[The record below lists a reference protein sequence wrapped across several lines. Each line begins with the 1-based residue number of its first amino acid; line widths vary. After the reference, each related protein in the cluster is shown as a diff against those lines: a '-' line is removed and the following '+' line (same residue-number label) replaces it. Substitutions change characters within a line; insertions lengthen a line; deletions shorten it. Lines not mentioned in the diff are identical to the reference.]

1 MIDEEDWP
9 IVAKYGNW
17 RDEGI
22 YVTISFP
29 NGKQYVGLVKET
41 LTETTV
47 ITQKIERYQRMLS
60 VNESSEQR
68 QYILGVIKGLRI
80 ALASIEGEEE

>member
-1 MIDEEDWP
+1 MIAEDWP

-29 NGKQYVGLVKET
+29 NGKQYVGVVKEW
-41 LTETTV
+41 E
-47 ITQKIERYQRMLS
+47 
-60 VNESSEQR
+60 
-68 QYILGVIKGLRI
+68 GV
-80 ALASIEGEEE
+80 EE

>member
-22 YVTISFP
+22 YVTISF
-29 NGKQYVGLVKET
+29 NGKQYYGLVKET
-41 LTETTV
+41 L
-47 ITQKIERYQRMLS
+47 
-60 VNESSEQR
+60 
-68 QYILGVIKGLRI
+68 
-80 ALASIEGEEE
+80 IEGEEE

>member
-29 NGKQYVGLVKET
+29 NGKQYVGLVKEW
-41 LTETTV
+41 
-47 ITQKIERYQRMLS
+47 
-60 VNESSEQR
+60 
-68 QYILGVIKGLRI
+68 
-80 ALASIEGEEE
+80 EGEEE